1 MQIMQPDDNKIE
13 QYLLHQL
20 SEQEKRQFELQ
31 LMMCHQFREKVEAY
45 KLVFQTIKASN
56 VKSKSKD

>member
-1 MQIMQPDDNKIE
+1 MHPDDNKIE
-13 QYLLHQL
+13 KYLLHQL

-31 LMMCHQFREKVEAY
+31 LMVCHQFREKVEAY

-56 VKSKSKD
+56 VKSKSEKKD